1 MDGPTDRFRMAD
13 DLARAGPMGILNNV
27 GPAGMATVLCAL
39 ALTVALA
46 VPGVR
51 EWAERLAGDGP
62 GGGDGRTD

>member
-27 GPAGMATVLCAL
+27 GQAGVVTVCAL

-51 EWAERLAGDGP
+51 AWAEKLADDDP
-62 GGGDGRTD
+62 GGDDGRTD